1 MAKIAVVFAGQGA
14 QAVGMGK
21 ALCERHPPA
30 RALFDRA
37 SKVLGFD
44 LAQVCFEGPAER
56 LNRTDVC
63 QPALL
68 VHAYA
73 AAKAHDLSGHEIVA
87 AAGLSLGE
95 YTANLFADALDFE
108 TAVDL
113 VRKRGAWMQEACDA
127 TPSGMVSVMGLDLAK
142 VREAIAG
149 IDGVGVANVNSPGQ
163 TVISGAN
170 GPLAQAS
177 EACKSAGAKRCIPLK
192 VAGAYHSRVMAPAQ
206 ERMRGELAKAKFAA
220 PRVPVVVNVTGQA
233 VHESEEHAYR
243 VVAVATGLEHP
254 WGMAFLPNGDVLVT
268 ERPGRL
274 RAPGGLYSVTR
285 ITLEACGPRAP
296 STTSN
301 STTWPSSRVRKPSI

>member
-1 MAKIAVVFAGQGA
+1 MAKVAVVFAGQGA

-21 ALCERHPPA
+21 ALCERHAPA

-37 SKVLGFD
+37 TQVLGFD
-44 LAQVCFEGPAER
+44 LAQVCFEGPADR

-73 AAKAHDLSGHEIVA
+73 AAMAHSFDGHEIVA

-95 YTANLFADALDFE
+95 YTANLFAGALDFE

-149 IDGVGVANVNSPGQ
+149 IGGVGVANVNSPGQ

-170 GPLAQAS
+170 EPLARAS
-177 EACKSAGAKRCIPLK
+177 EACKAAGAKRCIPLK
-192 VAGAYHSRVMAPAQ
+192 VAGAYHSTVMAPAQ
-206 ERMRGELAKAKFAA
+206 EKMRAELVLAKFSA
-220 PRVPVVVNVTGQA
+220 PKTPVVVNVTGKSVRDAETLRSSLAEQICGSVLWENCVREMA
-233 VHESEEHAYR
+233 SMGATKFLEFGPGKVLAGLVKKTVESAETES
-243 VVAVATGLEHP
+243 LE
-254 WGMAFLPNGDVLVT
+254 
-268 ERPGRL
+268 
-274 RAPGGLYSVTR
+274 
-285 ITLEACGPRAP
+285 
-296 STTSN
+296 
-301 STTWPSSRVRKPSI
+301 

>member
-1 MAKIAVVFAGQGA
+1 MAAKVAVVFAGQGA
-14 QAVGMGK
+14 QSVGMGK
-21 ALCERHPPA
+21 ALCERHAPA

-44 LAQVCFEGPAER
+44 LAQVCFDGPAER

-73 AAKAHDLSGHEIVA
+73 ASQAHSFEGHEIVA

-95 YTANLFADALDFE
+95 YTANLFAGALDFE

-170 GPLAQAS
+170 DPLAKGS
-177 EACKSAGAKRCIPLK
+177 DACKAAGAKRCIPLK

-206 ERMRGELAKAKFAA
+206 EKMRAELAKAKFAT
-220 PRVPVVVNVTGQA
+220 PKVPVVVNVTGKPA
-233 VHESEEHAYR
+233 TDPESLRGALGEQVCGSVLWEDCVRSMSALG
-243 VVAVATGLEHP
+243 ATKFIEFGPGKVLAGLVKKTNER
-254 WGMAFLPNGDVLVT
+254 AET
-268 ERPGRL
+268 E
-274 RAPGGLYSVTR
+274 SF
-285 ITLEACGPRAP
+285 E
-296 STTSN
+296 
-301 STTWPSSRVRKPSI
+301 

>member
-1 MAKIAVVFAGQGA
+1 MARIAVVFAGQGA

-21 ALCERHPPA
+21 ALCERHAPA

-73 AAKAHDLSGHEIVA
+73 AADAHSFDGHESVA

-95 YTANLFADALDFE
+95 YTANLFAGALDFE

-142 VREAIAG
+142 VRAAIAG
-149 IDGVGVANVNSPGQ
+149 VDGVGVANVNSPGQ
-163 TVISGAN
+163 IVISGAN
-170 GPLAQAS
+170 GPLAKAS
-177 EACKSAGAKRCIPLK
+177 DACRAAGAKRCSPLK

-206 ERMRGELAKAKFAA
+206 EKMRAELAKANFA
-220 PRVPVVVNVTGQA
+220 VPKMPIVVNVSGKPVREAEGLRSSLAEQICGSVLWEDCVRAMSALGATRFLEFGPGKVLA
-233 VHESEEHAYR
+233 GLVKKTVETAETESYE
-243 VVAVATGLEHP
+243 
-254 WGMAFLPNGDVLVT
+254 
-268 ERPGRL
+268 
-274 RAPGGLYSVTR
+274 
-285 ITLEACGPRAP
+285 
-296 STTSN
+296 
-301 STTWPSSRVRKPSI
+301 

>member
-1 MAKIAVVFAGQGA
+1 MTKIAVVFAGQGA
-14 QAVGMGK
+14 QSVGMGK
-21 ALCERHPPA
+21 ALCERHAPA
-30 RALFDRA
+30 RALFDQA

-73 AAKAHDLSGHEIVA
+73 AAKAHGFEGHEIVA

-95 YTANLFADALDFE
+95 YTANLFAGALDFE

-170 GPLAQAS
+170 EPLAKAS
-177 EACKSAGAKRCIPLK
+177 EACKAAGAKRCIPLK
-192 VAGAYHSRVMAPAQ
+192 VAGAYHSQVMAPAQ
-206 ERMRGELAKAKFAA
+206 VKMRAELAKATFEA
-220 PRVPVVVNVTGQA
+220 PNMPVVVNVTGKA
-233 VHESEEHAYR
+233 VREPETLRSSLAEQICGSVLWEDCVRTMSALGGTKFIEFGPGKVLAGLVKKTVETAETESFE
-243 VVAVATGLEHP
+243 
-254 WGMAFLPNGDVLVT
+254 
-268 ERPGRL
+268 
-274 RAPGGLYSVTR
+274 
-285 ITLEACGPRAP
+285 
-296 STTSN
+296 
-301 STTWPSSRVRKPSI
+301 

>member
-1 MAKIAVVFAGQGA
+1 MAKVAVVFAGQGA
-14 QAVGMGK
+14 QSVGMGK
-21 ALCERHPPA
+21 ALCERHAPA

-73 AAKAHDLSGHEIVA
+73 AAEAHSFEGHEIVA

-95 YTANLFADALDFE
+95 YTANLFAGALDFE

-142 VREAIAG
+142 VRAAIAG
-149 IDGVGVANVNSPGQ
+149 VDGVGVANVNSPGQ

-170 GPLAQAS
+170 GPLAAAA
-177 EACKSAGAKRCIPLK
+177 EACKNAGAKRCIPLK
-192 VAGAYHSRVMAPAQ
+192 VAGAYHSQVMAPAQ
-206 ERMRGELAKAKFAA
+206 EKMRAELARAKFAA
-220 PRVPVVVNVTGQA
+220 PRMPVVVNVTGKTVTDPATLRSSLAEQVCGSVLWEDCVRSMSA
-233 VHESEEHAYR
+233 LGATKFIEFGPGKVLAGLVKKTVETAETESYE
-243 VVAVATGLEHP
+243 
-254 WGMAFLPNGDVLVT
+254 
-268 ERPGRL
+268 
-274 RAPGGLYSVTR
+274 
-285 ITLEACGPRAP
+285 
-296 STTSN
+296 
-301 STTWPSSRVRKPSI
+301 

>member
-1 MAKIAVVFAGQGA
+1 MAKVAVVFAGQGA

-21 ALCERHPPA
+21 ALCERHAPA
-30 RALFDRA
+30 RALFDTA

-73 AAKAHDLSGHEIVA
+73 VAHAHSFEGLEIVA

-95 YTANLFADALDFE
+95 YTANLFAGALDFE

-142 VREAIAG
+142 VRAAISG
-149 IDGVGVANVNSPGQ
+149 VDGVGVANVNSPGQ
-163 TVISGAN
+163 TVISGPNA
-170 GPLAQAS
+170 PLAQAS
-177 EACKSAGAKRCIPLK
+177 EACKAAGAKRCIPLK
-192 VAGAYHSRVMAPAQ
+192 VAGAYHSQVMAPAQ
-206 ERMRGELAKAKFAA
+206 EKMRAELAKAKFAA
-220 PRVPVVVNVTGQA
+220 PRMPVVVNVTGQPA
-233 VHESEEHAYR
+233 REPEALRSALGDQVCGSVLWEDCVRTMASLGATKFIEFGPGKVLAGLIKKTVETAEAESYE
-243 VVAVATGLEHP
+243 
-254 WGMAFLPNGDVLVT
+254 
-268 ERPGRL
+268 
-274 RAPGGLYSVTR
+274 
-285 ITLEACGPRAP
+285 
-296 STTSN
+296 
-301 STTWPSSRVRKPSI
+301 

>member
-1 MAKIAVVFAGQGA
+1 MAKVAVVFAGQGA
-14 QAVGMGK
+14 QSVGMGK
-21 ALCERHPPA
+21 ALCERHAPA
-30 RALFDRA
+30 RALFGRA

-44 LAQVCFEGPAER
+44 LAQVCFEGPPER

-73 AAKAHDLSGHEIVA
+73 AAQAHSFEGHEIVA
-87 AAGLSLGE
+87 TAGLSLGE
-95 YTANLFADALDFE
+95 YTANLFAGALDFE

-142 VREAIAG
+142 VKAAIAG

-163 TVISGAN
+163 IVISGAN
-170 GPLAQAS
+170 APLAAAA

-206 ERMRGELAKAKFAA
+206 EKMRGELDKARFAA
-220 PRVPVVVNVTGQA
+220 PRIPIVVNVTGEPVRDPALLRSSLAEQICGSVLWENCVREMSSMGA
-233 VHESEEHAYR
+233 TRFLEFGPGKVLAGLVKKTVETAETESIE
-243 VVAVATGLEHP
+243 
-254 WGMAFLPNGDVLVT
+254 
-268 ERPGRL
+268 
-274 RAPGGLYSVTR
+274 
-285 ITLEACGPRAP
+285 
-296 STTSN
+296 
-301 STTWPSSRVRKPSI
+301 

>member
-1 MAKIAVVFAGQGA
+1 MGKVAVVFAGQGA

-21 ALCERHPPA
+21 GLCEGHAPA

-73 AAKAHDLSGHEIVA
+73 ASQAHAFDGHEIVA

-95 YTANLFADALDFE
+95 YTANLFAGALDFE

-127 TPSGMVSVMGLDLAK
+127 TPSGMVAVLGFDLEKTRA
-142 VREAIAG
+142 AIAG
-149 IDGVGVANVNSPGQ
+149 IAGVGVANVNGPGEI
-163 TVISGAN
+163 VISGAN
-170 GPLAQAS
+170 EPLAKAS
-177 EACKSAGAKRCIPLK
+177 DACKAAGAKRCIPLK
-192 VAGAYHSRVMAPAQ
+192 VAGAYHSPVMAPAQ
-206 ERMRGELAKAKFAA
+206 EKMRGELAKASFAA
-220 PRVPVVVNVTGQA
+220 PKMPIVVNVTGKPVSDPAGLRSSLAEQICGSVLWDGCVRTLA
-233 VHESEEHAYR
+233 SLG
-243 VVAVATGLEHP
+243 ATRYIEFGPGKKLA
-254 WGMAFLPNGDVLVT
+254 GM
-268 ERPGRL
+268 
-274 RAPGGLYSVTR
+274 
-285 ITLEACGPRAP
+285 
-296 STTSN
+296 
-301 STTWPSSRVRKPSI
+301 VRKIVETAETESFE

>member
-1 MAKIAVVFAGQGA
+1 MAKVAVVFAGQGA

-21 ALCERHPPA
+21 ALCERHAPA

-37 SKVLGFD
+37 TQVLGFD
-44 LAQVCFEGPAER
+44 LAQVCFEGPADR

-73 AAKAHDLSGHEIVA
+73 AAMAHSFDGHEIVA

-95 YTANLFADALDFE
+95 YTANLFAGALDFE

-149 IDGVGVANVNSPGQ
+149 IGGVGVANVNSPGQ

-170 GPLAQAS
+170 EPLARAS
-177 EACKSAGAKRCIPLK
+177 EACKAAGAKRCIPLK
-192 VAGAYHSRVMAPAQ
+192 VAGAYHSTVMAPAQ
-206 ERMRGELAKAKFAA
+206 EKMRAELVLAKFSA
-220 PRVPVVVNVTGQA
+220 PKTPVVVNVTGKSVRDAETLRSSLAEQICGSVLWENCVREMA
-233 VHESEEHAYR
+233 SMGATKFLEFGPGKVLAGLVKKTVETAETESFE
-243 VVAVATGLEHP
+243 
-254 WGMAFLPNGDVLVT
+254 
-268 ERPGRL
+268 
-274 RAPGGLYSVTR
+274 
-285 ITLEACGPRAP
+285 
-296 STTSN
+296 
-301 STTWPSSRVRKPSI
+301 

>member
-21 ALCERHPPA
+21 ALCDRHAPA
-30 RALFDRA
+30 RTLFDQA

-73 AAKAHDLSGHEIVA
+73 AAKAHSFESHEIVA
-87 AAGLSLGE
+87 TAGLSLGE
-95 YTANLFADALDFE
+95 YTANLFAGSLDFE

-127 TPSGMVSVMGLDLAK
+127 TPSGMVSVMGLELAK

-149 IDGVGVANVNSPGQ
+149 IAGVGVANVNSPGQ

-170 GPLAQAS
+170 DPLAKAS
-177 EACKSAGAKRCIPLK
+177 EACKTAGAKRCIPLK
-192 VAGAYHSRVMAPAQ
+192 VAGAYHSPVMRPAQ
-206 ERMRGELAKAKFAA
+206 DKMRGELAKAKFAA
-220 PRVPVVVNVTGQA
+220 PKMPVVVNFTGKA
-233 VHESEEHAYR
+233 THDAESLRGALAEQVCGSVLWEDCVRTMA
-243 VVAVATGLEHP
+243 AMGATKFIEFGPGKVLAGLIKKTVET
-254 WGMAFLPNGDVLVT
+254 AET
-268 ERPGRL
+268 E
-274 RAPGGLYSVTR
+274 SF
-285 ITLEACGPRAP
+285 E
-296 STTSN
+296 
-301 STTWPSSRVRKPSI
+301 